1 MNIDIVGIS
10 RDLAPAQGVFA
21 EQVNAQNQFISD
33 PSMRVINMYGAG
45 REGANALSQR
55 FYFLID
61 PDGTLVWKNVT
72 NQLIPVEALIGQLA
86 EVVG

>member
-1 MNIDIVGIS
+1 M
-10 RDLAPAQGVFA
+10 
-21 EQVNAQNQFISD
+21 SD

-45 REGANALSQR
+45 REGANAVARR

-61 PDGTLVWKNVT
+61 PDGTLIWKNVA

-86 EVVG
+86 EAIG